1 MVIKTT
7 SVAPKLRANS
17 LRIEDWNN
25 ITSNFVLITLNN
37 DGACYAKPSI
47 MDFELKTL
55 TPSRICNEKCDALI
69 VLIPSDMTSGT
80 DAVSKLAALAIQ
92 SGDFESKAGKLLSAY
107 RPQGIAAT
115 RVLLAGAGDGS
126 ARSVRTAVSAAMTSL
141 KTTNTR
147 RVLLSLNGLAQT
159 GHDIVRAAV
168 VACADASYV
177 YSSTKSKP
185 IEQKLQRVLIGVP
198 AIAASRGGFEKGVGL
213 AKGLALAREWANRP
227 ANHATPTMLA
237 LAAKE
242 LGKLSRIKV
251 EVLGPK
257 EVAKLGMGS
266 FTAVAQGSEEPLRFI
281 VLRYDGGARAE
292 APVVLIGKGITFDT
306 GGISIKPAAEMDEMK
321 YDMGGAASVLGTFRV
336 LAELQPALN
345 VVGLIPACENMPDGR
360 AIKPGDVVTSM
371 SGQTIEILNTD
382 AEGRLVLCDALTYA
396 ERFKPRAVVDIA
408 TLTGAC
414 VIALGG
420 VRSGMFSSDDALA
433 QSLAAAGDSSQD
445 LCWRMPL
452 DDEYADGLKTNF
464 ADVANVAGRAGG
476 AITAAKFLQRFAG
489 KFPWA
494 HLDIAGTA
502 WKSGAAKGA
511 TGRPVPL
518 LVDFLLDQVKPAKA
532 PAKSRTV
539 KATSRPRA

>member
-1 MVIKTT
+1 
-7 SVAPKLRANS
+7 
-17 LRIEDWNN
+17 
-25 ITSNFVLITLNN
+25 
-37 DGACYAKPSI
+37 

-55 TPSRICNEKCDALI
+55 TLSRICTEKCDALI
-69 VLIPSDMTSGT
+69 VLIPGDLKSGN
-80 DAVSKLAALAIQ
+80 DAVSKLAALAIK
-92 SGDFESKAGKLLSAY
+92 SGDLESKAGKLLSAY

-115 RVLLAGAGDGS
+115 RVLLAAAGDGT
-126 ARSVRTAVSAAMTSL
+126 AKSVKTAVHAAMVAL
-141 KTTNTR
+141 KTTNVR
-147 RVLLSLNGLAQT
+147 RVLLSLGALHQVS
-159 GHDIVRAAV
+159 HDTVRSAV
-168 VACADASYV
+168 VACADAV
-177 YSSTKSKP
+177 YTYSTTKSKP
-185 IEQKLQRVLIGVP
+185 VEQKLQRVLIGVSAP
-198 AIAASRGGFEKGVGL
+198 ASSRIGFDKGVAL
-213 AKGLALAREWANRP
+213 VKGVALAREWANRP
-227 ANHATPTMLA
+227 SNHATPTLLA
-237 LAAKE
+237 QAAKE
-242 LGKLSRIKV
+242 LGKLPRIKV

-257 EVAKLGMGS
+257 EVTKLRMGS
-266 FTAVAQGSEEPLRFI
+266 FAAVAQGSEEPLRFI
-281 VLRYDGGARAE
+281 VLRYEGGARAE

-321 YDMGGAASVLGTFRV
+321 YDMGGAASVLGAFRA

-420 VRSGMFSSDDALA
+420 VRSGLFSSDDALA
-433 QSLAAAGDSSQD
+433 QSLAAAGDSSLD

-452 DDEYADGLKTNF
+452 DDEYAEGLKTHF

-502 WKSGAAKGA
+502 WKSGAAKGS

-518 LVDFLLDQVKPAKA
+518 LVDFLLGQVQPAKA
-532 PAKSRTV
+532 PGKTRTAKTAARSR
-539 KATSRPRA
+539 A